1 MNQKGSSYLD
11 WSIRELHPDADIDQ
25 DTVRVPLESYR
36 LAIMSRTF
44 SLSLIGMFVSSF
56 FLAVGSAG
64 IRIDSLPR
72 IVAGSAFILV
82 GATATFFTLRMFLHC
97 RDLMNKG
104 ETVLR
109 VIKKLYFERRP

>member
-36 LAIMSRTF
+36 LAIISRDF
-44 SLSLIGMFVSSF
+44 SLFTIGAFVSSF
-56 FLAVGSAG
+56 SLAFGAAG
-64 IRIDSLPR
+64 ISVDSLPR

-82 GATATFFTLRMFLHC
+82 GATGAFFSLKMFLHC
-97 RDLMNKG
+97 RDLMNSG
-104 ETVLR
+104 EIVLR

>member
-25 DTVRVPLESYR
+25 DTVRIPLESYR
-36 LAIMSRTF
+36 LAIISRDF
-44 SLSLIGMFVSSF
+44 SLFAIGAFVSSF
-56 FLAVGSAG
+56 LLAVGAG

-72 IVAGSAFILV
+72 IVADVAFNLV
-82 GATATFFTLRMFLHC
+82 GVAGAFFTLRMFLHC
-97 RDLMNKG
+97 RDLMNSG